1 MSVIGIDKE
10 KCSNCKLCIQECG
23 RGYFYLGEDGQVL
36 FNENLSTCNICG
48 HCIAIC
54 GEDAIITKNLDDVET
69 FPGIDSPEKIV
80 ESEKLLQL
88 LRAKRSIRRYKNKEV
103 PKELIE
109 KVFEAMRYAP
119 SASNARAWRYIIL
132 SDPDKLQKLS
142 DEIVKVNYPYMG
154 FQSAE
159 QALEHLKSIGRNLF
173 YHAPHVIV
181 LYYRVVEKSTVMV
194 GLRANDAGIAL
205 TYGMLEAESLG
216 LGTCWIGMVQGAVVA
231 NKEILKILG
240 IKGMVLGAFTLGYPA
255 VKYRRTVPRPPL
267 KIKGLDLI

>member
-10 KCSNCKLCIQECG
+10 KCSNCKQCIQECG

-36 FNENLSTCNICG
+36 FNENLGTCNICG

-173 YHAPHVIV
+173 YHAPHLIV
-181 LYYRVVEKSTVMV
+181 LYYRVVEKSTVMI

-267 KIKGLDLI
+267 KIKGLEY